1 MPPCFRLLS
10 GPVLTRA
17 SRTVFLYMATETT
30 YTRARANLA
39 RLCDSVAADREIVII
54 RRRGAE
60 EVALVAA
67 SELRSL
73 MECAYLLRSPRNA
86 KRLLAA
92 LARAQRRG
100 GVSRTVEALRKGL
113 KVGGSG

>member
-1 MPPCFRLLS
+1 
-10 GPVLTRA
+10 
-17 SRTVFLYMATETT
+17 MATETT

-39 RLCDSVAADREIVII
+39 RLCDSAAADREVVII
-54 RRRGAE
+54 HRRGAE
-60 EVALVAA
+60 DVALLAA

-86 KRLLAA
+86 RRLLSA

-100 GVSRTVEALRKGL
+100 GVAK
-113 KVGGSG
+113 KVGQLRAELKLGRGA

>member
-1 MPPCFRLLS
+1 
-10 GPVLTRA
+10 
-17 SRTVFLYMATETT
+17 MATETT

-39 RLCDSVAADREIVII
+39 RLCDSAAADREVVII
-54 RRRGAE
+54 HRRGAE
-60 EVALVAA
+60 DVALLAA

-86 KRLLAA
+86 RRLLSA

-100 GVSRTVEALRKGL
+100 GVAKKMGQLRAEL
-113 KVGGSG
+113 KLGSGA

>member
-1 MPPCFRLLS
+1 
-10 GPVLTRA
+10 
-17 SRTVFLYMATETT
+17 MATETS

-39 RLCDSVAADREIVII
+39 RLCDSAGADREVVII
-54 RRRGAE
+54 HRRGAE
-60 EVALVAA
+60 DVALIAA

-86 KRLLAA
+86 KRLLSA

-100 GVSRTVEALRKGL
+100 GVARDVEELRKEL
-113 KVGGSG
+113 KVGGSA

>member
-1 MPPCFRLLS
+1 
-10 GPVLTRA
+10 
-17 SRTVFLYMATETT
+17 MATETT

-39 RLCDSVAADREIVII
+39 RLCDSAAADRQVVII
-54 RRRGAE
+54 HRRGAE
-60 EVALVAA
+60 DVALIAA

-86 KRLLAA
+86 ARLLSA

-100 GVSRTVEALRKGL
+100 GVARTVEDLRKEL
-113 KVGGSG
+113 KVGGSA

>member
-1 MPPCFRLLS
+1 
-10 GPVLTRA
+10 
-17 SRTVFLYMATETT
+17 MATETT

-39 RLCDSVAADREIVII
+39 RLCDSAAADREVVII
-54 RRRGAE
+54 HRRGAE
-60 EVALVAA
+60 DVALLAA

-86 KRLLAA
+86 RRLLSA

-100 GVSRTVEALRKGL
+100 GVAKKMGQLRAEL
-113 KVGGSG
+113 KLGRGA

>member
-1 MPPCFRLLS
+1 MP
-10 GPVLTRA
+10 
-17 SRTVFLYMATETT
+17 TETT

-39 RLCDSVAADREIVII
+39 RLCDSAAADREVVII

-60 EVALVAA
+60 DVALIAA

-92 LARAQRRG
+92 LARAQRKG
-100 GVSRTVEALRKGL
+100 GVARKVDDLRRDL
-113 KVGGSG
+113 KPGSGA